1 MSVQSIISSDR
12 SVSDK
17 IRGLSAEGLERAEI
31 ARLLGKRYQ
40 HVRNVLEADRLKSSQ
55 VLSSKRPK
63 VGQQAEKLSDAIYR
77 LTLDPTGVATVPAV
91 LTGAIGLTGGDV
103 MIAEVRDDRIIL
115 KTGKAALKEAQALI
129 RSIVPDGVSLSDSL
143 VEDRRR
149 AAERGE

>member
-115 KTGKAALKEAQALI
+115 KRA
-129 RSIVPDGVSLSDSL
+129 
-143 VEDRRR
+143 RRR
-149 AAERGE
+149 